1 MITMASCIWLV
12 KNMAEFSSIDTTLNN
27 GTHTHWPSLIMYFYV
42 NLLHSKL
49 ILSPGPK
56 LNVPYK
62 AVMIQNVNVGAL
74 ALTYY
79 VY

>member
-1 MITMASCIWLV
+1 
-12 KNMAEFSSIDTTLNN
+12 
-27 GTHTHWPSLIMYFYV
+27 MYFYV

-79 VY
+79 VYYLMCSFFGYLNFKRKSNFHRPHSEELSISDL